1 MKPDPKP
8 VKVEKHKMTSAEF
21 RAKYGSYLKTTKT
34 KKPKRAKSDRQKLIA
49 KADQWFS
56 RRIRL
61 EDADSHGMG
70 RCIDCGAVVH
80 IKKSDCGHF
89 WSRRHLATRWDTD
102 NCHLQKKK
110 CNLEMGRPE
119 TNDGYRKNLIKK
131 IGQANF
137 DKLEMRKNNTWK
149 PSEFDL
155 QTIIDENM
163 IRTSYL
169 LHKLDLQKWW

>member
-1 MKPDPKP
+1 
-8 VKVEKHKMTSAEF
+8 
-21 RAKYGSYLKTTKT
+21 
-34 KKPKRAKSDRQKLIA
+34 
-49 KADQWFS
+49 
-56 RRIRL
+56 
-61 EDADSHGMG
+61 
-70 RCIDCGAVVH
+70 
-80 IKKSDCGHF
+80 
-89 WSRRHLATRWDTD
+89 
-102 NCHLQKKK
+102 
-110 CNLEMGRPE
+110 MGRPE